1 MQGGSSATTF
11 MAEAPTVTLDE
22 RAAERTRPAA
32 CSMRS
37 VPRREL
43 PPNLKARTLRRCLF
57 TPPAPCARSSNA
69 AGIASA
75 PDSSCAFSG
84 HMACAPLLLFP
95 VHPLERLW
103 RGSQEQTH
111 PPLPF
116 SPAVRSLL
124 SLPY

>member
-1 MQGGSSATTF
+1 
-11 MAEAPTVTLDE
+11 MAETTTVTLDE

-37 VPRREL
+37 APRREL

-75 PDSSCAFSG
+75 ADSSCAFPG
-84 HMACAPLLLFP
+84 HMACAPDLLFP
-95 VHPLERLW
+95 VLPLERLW
-103 RGSQEQTH
+103 RGSKEETH
-111 PPLPF
+111 HQ
-116 SPAVRSLL
+116 VRF
-124 SLPY
+124 